1 MAPNNWLP
9 FPGAKC
15 AASFMERC
23 IIFIGENANE
33 CVKTNAFLTL
43 TKEAIIKIISSD
55 YVRKPLRHSGIFR
68 QITPS
73 YHKSCYIL
81 GHG

>member
-1 MAPNNWLP
+1 
-9 FPGAKC
+9 
-15 AASFMERC
+15 MERC

-55 YVRKPLRHSGIFR
+55 YVRRPLRHSGIFR
-68 QITPS
+68 
-73 YHKSCYIL
+73 
-81 GHG
+81 